1 MGRRRQSDFSR
12 VESKTLDASLLNTR
26 RTYEPNDGWHWDGT
40 QGAEGVLWGGCIESI
55 DEMLRH
61 NVPIPIPEQFEKI
74 VLMLETSEEIPTAE
88 YVFRVMRALGERRI
102 LEHVQGVLVGRPK
115 AWEFDKQRTRDEKE
129 AYRTTQR
136 DTILKAVRTYN
147 EDIPIVQNLNFGHT
161 DPQIP
166 MPYGN
171 RVRIDVQGK
180 KVWADF

>member
-1 MGRRRQSDFSR
+1 
-12 VESKTLDASLLNTR
+12 
-26 RTYEPNDGWHWDGT
+26 
-40 QGAEGVLWGGCIESI
+40 
-55 DEMLRH
+55 
-61 NVPIPIPEQFEKI
+61 
-74 VLMLETSEEIPTAE
+74 MLETSEEIPTAE